1 MRPRVLRQLLIFLA
15 VTSLACG
22 PSAGRPEDVRRA
34 ILDSGVIGQT
44 PSYVEK
50 RLAELRLPHGNR
62 LEVGSFDE
70 KRLII
75 EASVRDAKGRPDK
88 NWILNVSILFDSL
101 HKARDVDAHYSAVSP
116 L

>member
-1 MRPRVLRQLLIFLA
+1 MRLGLLPRLLIVLA
-15 VTSLACG
+15 TAGVACG

-34 ILDSGVIGQT
+34 ILAAGIIGHT
-44 PSYVEK
+44 PSDVEM
-50 RLAELRLPHGNR
+50 RLAQLTLARGNR

-75 EASVRDAKGRPDK
+75 EASVRDANGRPDK
-88 NWILNVSILFDSL
+88 KWILNVSVLFDSL
-101 HKARDVDAHYSAVSP
+101 HRARAVEAHYSAVSP